1 MSQNNHGVLIQKYNN
16 AIGHA
21 QRVLVGR
28 DEEVRMSF
36 ISVLANENVFLI
48 GEPGTGK
55 SALVTNIGRC
65 FSDQRVFTR
74 LLGKFILP
82 EEIFGPL
89 DVQRMKAGYYNRKV
103 TGYMPAATLS
113 FLDEGLKA
121 NPSLLNG
128 LLTLLNEREFDLGE
142 APPGE
147 PGGRLQ
153 TELGSTFIASNEI
166 PESSEMDAFWDRGM
180 VRLWVSSLSENDD
193 YAQEMLDRAVEYPI
207 RTVDRRKASSVV
219 QMQPSDLL
227 TLDELDQLQ
236 QAAQALPVT
245 AAAKRAAMAFRAG
258 IHTAFPKLLTDRTW
272 MRLWGLPRAV
282 ALLEGATEV
291 RPDHLEVWVHTLWR
305 DPSQRKGIAA
315 EVYRHCNPV
324 SEEVRKLVDNIREI
338 ATVTWPT
345 DGLAS
350 DDRATSAE
358 AQKQAMALTEE
369 MKSIIGRLSAVA
381 AESPKYQT
389 DVKVATALLDSAW
402 TTLSASVKRTL
413 GINVTR

>member
-1 MSQNNHGVLIQKYNN
+1 MSQYNVGVLIQKYNN
-16 AIGHA
+16 AISTA
-21 QRVLVGR
+21 QRALIGR
-28 DEEVRMSF
+28 DEEVRMAF
-36 ISVLANENVFLI
+36 TALLANENAFLI
-48 GEPGTGK
+48 GDPGTAK
-55 SALVTNIGRC
+55 SALVSNIGRT

-82 EEIFGPL
+82 EEVFGPL
-89 DVQRMKAGYYNRKV
+89 DVPKMKAGYYNRKV
-103 TGYMPAATLS
+103 TGYMPAATTA
-113 FLDEGLKA
+113 FLDEGFKA
-121 NPSLLNG
+121 NPSLLNS

-147 PGGRLQ
+147 KGGRIC
-153 TELGSTFIASNEI
+153 TDLGSTFVASNEI
-166 PESSEMDAFWDRGM
+166 PESSDMDALWDRGM
-180 VRLWVSSLSENDD
+180 VRLWMSSLSENDD
-193 YAQEMLDRAVEYPI
+193 YAQAMMDRAVEYPI
-207 RTVDRRKASSVV
+207 RTADRRKASSVV
-219 QMQPSDLL
+219 QMQASDLL
-227 TLDELDQLQ
+227 TLDQLDALQL
-236 QAAQALPVT
+236 AAQELPVT
-245 AAAKRAAMAFRAG
+245 AAAKRAAMAFRSG

-272 MRLWGLPRAV
+272 MRLWCLPRAV

-315 EVYRHCNPV
+315 EVYKHCNPV
-324 SEEVRKLVDNIREI
+324 SEEVRKLVDNVREI

-350 DDRATSAE
+350 DDRSVSAE

-381 AESPKYQT
+381 AESPKYAT

-413 GINVTR
+413 GINVAR